1 LTQPDFDGLVRRFR
15 RPGLGAV
22 ALMGSFARG
31 DAGQFSD
38 VDLVLFTGS
47 EEKERTDPESHRVEG
62 RLVVVSEV
70 TPGELERWF
79 SEPELATACLGGLR
93 DARALWD
100 PEGTLRM
107 VQERARRFVWD
118 SFMQTKADAYAS
130 RRMVDWIEEV
140 HKGLEGLRTGDV
152 GRLLNARYG
161 LSWGL
166 TQIMRVQRGVILSGD
181 NDSYPA
187 VAESLGPDS
196 DWTRLS
202 RKAFGIEGT
211 EPLDGQVRAGLR
223 LYALSAR
230 LLADVL
236 EPADRDMIEHTVQLL
251 EGQM

>member
-1 LTQPDFDGLVRRFR
+1 LRQPDFDALARRFH

-31 DAGQFSD
+31 DAGLFSD
-38 VDLVLFTGS
+38 VDLVLFTAS
-47 EEKERTDPESHRVEG
+47 ETKESATPETHLVEG
-62 RLVVVSEV
+62 QLVVVSEV
-70 TPGELERWF
+70 TPAELEKWF
-79 SEPELATACLGGLR
+79 SEPDLATACLAALR

-100 PEGTLRM
+100 PAGTLQRA
-107 VQERARRFVWD
+107 QERAHRFVWD
-118 SFMQTKADAYAS
+118 RAMQGKADAYAS

-140 HKGLEGLRTGDV
+140 HKGLEGLRTGGI

-166 TQIMRVQRGVILSGD
+166 TQIMRVQRGVMLSGD
-181 NDSYPA
+181 NESYPA
-187 VAESLGPDS
+187 VAESLGTGS

-202 RKAFGIEGT
+202 RKAFGVDGM
-211 EPLDGQVRAGLR
+211 EPLEEQVRAGLR

-236 EPADRDMIEHTVQLL
+236 EPAHTSMIEHTVQLL
-251 EGQM
+251 EAQI